1 MKRRT
6 TWVAVALAGVF
17 TAAAAPALERQEI
30 RVPDLEGLHTLKC
43 DFHMHT
49 VFSDGNVWPTWRVE
63 EAWRDGL
70 DAIALTDHIE
80 YQPKKDDIPTRHM
93 RPGELARGPGRQHDV
108 IVIRGAEITKAVP
121 PGHFNALFVTNID
134 ALAHDDITACLEAAR
149 AQGCYVFWNHPG
161 WRVKPGDPVI
171 LPLHAE
177 LQSKGLFQGLEIYN
191 GEDLYTNAWPWALER
206 NLTLL
211 GNSDTHVPL
220 DPPQPRNENHRT
232 MTLVFARERT
242 AEGIRE
248 ALLARRTV
256 VWYGPLLAGRKD
268 ALEPFVRACVTLA
281 PPHHAD
287 AKNIWVHMR
296 NTSDVSFALRRTGD
310 AGPAS
315 IQLPA
320 GKTVLLKIAAA
331 PGTTAELAYVA
342 ENACTAPG
350 EPLALSWNVKA
361 P

>member
-1 MKRRT
+1 MKRMML
-6 TWVAVALAGVF
+6 WMAVG
-17 TAAAAPALERQEI
+17 TAAAFSTAIAATLERQEI
-30 RVPDLEGLHTLKC
+30 RVPDVEGFRTLKC

-80 YQPKKDDIPTRHM
+80 YQPKKDDIPTQHM
-93 RPGELARGPGRQHDV
+93 RPGDLARGPGLERGM

-121 PGHFNALFVTNID
+121 PGHFNALFVTNFN
-134 ALAHDDITACLEAAR
+134 ALAHDDVTVCLEAAR

-161 WRVKPGDPVI
+161 WCVKPGEPVI
-171 LPLHAE
+171 LPLHGE
-177 LQSKGLFQGLEIYN
+177 LMAKGLFQGLEIYN

-206 NLTLL
+206 NLALF
-211 GNSDTHVPL
+211 GNSDTHTPL

-232 MTLVFARERT
+232 MTLVFAKERT

-256 VWYGPLLAGRKD
+256 VWYATLLAGRKD
-268 ALEPFVRACVTLA
+268 VLDPFVRACIAIA

-287 AKNIWVHMR
+287 KKNLWVHMR
-296 NTSDVSFALRRTGD
+296 NVSDVPFTLRKTGG
-310 AGPAS
+310 AGPNQ
-315 IQLPA
+315 ILLPA
-320 GKTVLLKIAAA
+320 GKTVLLKLPVGAGA
-331 PGTTAELAYVA
+331 AELAYVA

-350 EPLALSWNVKA
+350 EPLALSWSVKA

>member
-1 MKRRT
+1 MNRMT
-6 TWVAVALAGVF
+6 PWVAVAVAGVF
-17 TAAAAPALERQEI
+17 SAAGAPALERQEI
-30 RVPDLEGLHTLKC
+30 RVPDVGGFHTLKC
-43 DFHMHT
+43 DLHMHT

-93 RPGELARGPGRQHDV
+93 RPGDLARRPGLERG
-108 IVIRGAEITKAVP
+108 ILVIRGAEITKAVP
-121 PGHFNALFVTNID
+121 PGHFNALFVTNF
-134 ALAHDDITACLEAAR
+134 ATLEHDDVTACLEAAR

-161 WRVKPGDPVI
+161 WRVNPGEPVI
-171 LPLHAE
+171 LPLHGE

-191 GEDLYTNAWPWALER
+191 GEDIYTNAWPWALQH

-211 GNSDTHVPL
+211 GTSDTHVPM

-242 AEGIRE
+242 TEGIRE

-256 VWYGPLLAGRKD
+256 VWYKTLLAGRKVVLD
-268 ALEPFVRACVTLA
+268 PFVRACIAIA

-287 AKNIWVHMR
+287 TKSVWVHMR
-296 NTSDVSFALRRTGD
+296 NVSDVPFTLRKTGG
-310 AGPAS
+310 AGPSS

-320 GKTVLLKIAAA
+320 GKIVLLKIAAT

-350 EPLALSWNVKA
+350 EPLALSWTVKA